1 MVIGDRNKQWEKY
14 EALLRKHGNTR
25 KEIQKHRDIFF
36 EGSYKPGTHW
46 SLLFYLWP
54 DPTLEGLQKLLDEVI
69 TDPLTDADF
78 EMLQG
83 DFCGV
88 LSDYFCPIETQDY
101 YFKATF
107 GEVYD
112 PDRVFPLR
120 INREK
125 EHRRLTYT
133 PNNIFQALAFYFNKY
148 MHFNQ
153 PSSGVLRFN
162 TGYLESLLPHVDPC
176 FFSVAEI
183 EGRELEQL
191 FASRLRAV
199 VISLLKWPVEARR
212 QNFSEEQIANAD
224 KVKASLMKNAD
235 QLGELRALEAKVMAE
250 MESQE

>member
-1 MVIGDRNKQWEKY
+1 MTSGDRNRQWEQLESRY
-14 EALLRKHGNTR
+14 RKNGNSR
-25 KEIQKHRDIFF
+25 KNIKACKELFF
-36 EGSYKPGTHW
+36 EGKIGGSFDW
-46 SLLFYLWP
+46 DSILYLWP

-69 TDPLTDADF
+69 TDPLTDGDF
-78 EMLQG
+78 ETLQG
-83 DFCGV
+83 YFCGV

-125 EHRRLTYT
+125 EHRKLTYT

-162 TGYLESLLPHVDPC
+162 MGYLESLLPHVDPC

-183 EGRELEQL
+183 EGR
-191 FASRLRAV
+191 
-199 VISLLKWPVEARR
+199 
-212 QNFSEEQIANAD
+212 
-224 KVKASLMKNAD
+224 
-235 QLGELRALEAKVMAE
+235 
-250 MESQE
+250 